1 MITEVRMGTEREGA
15 AWIAEYQ
22 CRRHG
27 MGKPGTEVPDRWSS
41 TTRVPKGRNPL
52 PKSVVRIKCYP
63 RFSDHRLKLCLIGP
77 LLVVLRLML
86 DVINDGVLVRT
97 AYAESSVSLLPF
109 ELKPVL
115 VQPARRIGFQNLNR
129 FGRGHIYRQ
138 RNQQMRMVG
147 SASGGEYWNTVVP
160 RQCLR
165 NICRA

>member
-1 MITEVRMGTEREGA
+1 M
-15 AWIAEYQ
+15 
-22 CRRHG
+22 
-27 MGKPGTEVPDRWSS
+27 
-41 TTRVPKGRNPL
+41 
-52 PKSVVRIKCYP
+52 
-63 RFSDHRLKLCLIGP
+63 
-77 LLVVLRLML
+77 VLRLML